1 MHVYERKLDMSFDY
15 FWLYTEEAARE
26 HLKVGFEL
34 FSRGHLLWLLA
45 LCVASIIVI
54 PLYMRSSDRKQLKIR
69 KIFAMGLLISEI
81 IKDIIIVVIGAP
93 ISAYLPLH
101 LCGYAIF
108 FLLADAYLPKQK
120 ITGQLIAYAFGP
132 GALMALL
139 FCSWTILPL
148 FWNFMTIHSFV
159 FHWAIVT
166 YLIMRLADG
175 EIKPNYKGVWIT
187 LLTMALLA
195 VPAYLVDMKTGYNYM
210 FIYEVQRNSPL
221 EPIWDIFGVRW
232 GKPGYVVGAFLLVLV
247 IFHALYLI
255 YGIFRKK
262 KN

>member
-1 MHVYERKLDMSFDY
+1 MGFDY
-15 FWLYTEEAARE
+15 FWLYTEQAASE
-26 HLKVGFEL
+26 HTNVGFEL
-34 FSRGHLLWLLA
+34 FSKGHLIWLLVLA
-45 LCVASIIVI
+45 VASMIVI
-54 PLYMRSSDRKQLKIR
+54 PMYMRSSDRKQLKIR
-69 KIFAMGLLISEI
+69 KGFALFLLIIEI
-81 IKDIIIVVIGAP
+81 IKDIIVILIGAP
-93 ISAYLPLH
+93 IAAYLPLH

-108 FLLADAYLPKQK
+108 FLLADAFLPKQK
-120 ITGQLIAYAFGP
+120 LTGQMVAYAFGP

-139 FCSWTILPL
+139 FCSWTSLPL

-159 FHWAIVT
+159 FHWAIMT
-166 YLIMRLADG
+166 YLLMRLMDG

-187 LLTMALLA
+187 LITMAALA

-221 EPIWDIFGVRW
+221 EPVWDIFGVRW

-255 YGIFRKK
+255 YGIFRKR

>member
-1 MHVYERKLDMSFDY
+1 MSFDN
-15 FWLYTEEAARE
+15 FWLYTEKATGEK
-26 HLKVGFEL
+26 LDVGFDL
-34 FSRGHLLWLLA
+34 YSTGHLIWLL
-45 LCVASIIVI
+45 IIAIGIAIMI
-54 PLYMRSSDRKQLKIR
+54 PIYLKGSEERQTKIK
-69 KIFAMGLLISEI
+69 KIFALILLISEI
-81 IKDIIIVVIGAP
+81 IKDIIVMVIGAP
-93 ISAYLPLH
+93 IAAYLPLH

-108 FLLADAYLPKQK
+108 FLLADAFLPNQK
-120 ITGQLIAYAFGP
+120 VTGQLISYAFGP
-132 GALMALL
+132 GALAALL
-139 FCSWTILPL
+139 FCSWTMLPL

-166 YLIMRLADG
+166 YLLMRLMDG

-187 LLTMALLA
+187 LITMAALA

-221 EPIWDIFGVRW
+221 EPVWDIFGVRW

-255 YGIFRKK
+255 YGIFRKR